1 MYHPPRGGVRGGRLY
16 VTCQADDLVEGTDL
30 LPTCCLL
37 VYPVYFELLL
47 NFGNFASTGE
57 DVKTDK
63 YRENYLG
70 HSVHAP
76 VGRWQ
81 QGKDLT
87 WYAKDGTPIRP
98 EKEEIDKVKSAEAE
112 LMASML
118 GKKRSKVSQSAQE
131 GVGETQ
137 AQQKTDETEQDDD
150 GMTNEEISRKKV
162 KGEGK
167 TKSKDGLTTNPL
179 VVEAKIEMMTAIA
192 GHLDAVQVMRI
203 DFDDGLLEN
212 RAV

>member
-1 MYHPPRGGVRGGRLY
+1 MYHPPRGGVRGGRILKQFI
-16 VTCQADDLVEGTDL
+16 T
-30 LPTCCLL
+30 
-37 VYPVYFELLL
+37 
-47 NFGNFASTGE
+47 S

-98 EKEEIDKVKSAEAE
+98 EKEEIDKVKAAESE

-118 GKKRSKVSQSAQE
+118 GAKKRSKVSQSAQE
-131 GVGETQ
+131 GVDET
-137 AQQKTDETEQDDD
+137 QKTDETVKEQEDDE
-150 GMTNEEISRKKV
+150 MTNEEISRRQA
-162 KGEGK
+162 KGDGK
-167 TKSKDGLTTNPL
+167 TKSRDVRTRERREEKGKRVLNVSSPLGVTTNPH
-179 VVEAKIEMMTAIA
+179 VVEVKIEMMTAIA
-192 GHLDAVQVMRI
+192 GHLDAVQVMKI
-203 DFDDGLLEN
+203 DSDDGLPEN
-212 RAV
+212 HVV